1 MNSLYSYIY
10 WNPSETIIQI
20 GSFAPRWYGL
30 FWMVGLLLGAAFMF
44 RLYKAQGIKE
54 DEAQRLFIYVFLS
67 VFIGARLG
75 HCIFYEA
82 NYYFSSFSHFLEI
95 VLPIRFSE
103 DGSWKYIGYQGL
115 ASHGGV
121 IGLIIGLAF
130 YHRKTKIPMLVV
142 LDNMGLCACIT
153 AAFIRLG
160 NLMNSEIIGKPTDA
174 PWAFIFEKVDSLP
187 RHPGQLYEAIFY
199 LIFFL
204 IIYLVYLKN
213 KERVGSGLFFGLCL
227 SLVFTLR
234 FFIEFTKEVQVPFE
248 NNMYLNMGQ
257 VLSIPFILI
266 GLYFAFIR
274 RKPR

>member
-1 MNSLYSYIY
+1 
-10 WNPSETIIQI
+10 
-20 GSFAPRWYGL
+20 
-30 FWMVGLLLGAAFMF
+30 MF

-130 YHRKTKIPMLVV
+130 
-142 LDNMGLCACIT
+142 
-153 AAFIRLG
+153 
-160 NLMNSEIIGKPTDA
+160 
-174 PWAFIFEKVDSLP
+174 LP
-187 RHPGQLYEAIFY
+187 SQ
-199 LIFFL
+199 
-204 IIYLVYLKN
+204 N
-213 KERVGSGLFFGLCL
+213 
-227 SLVFTLR
+227 
-234 FFIEFTKEVQVPFE
+234 
-248 NNMYLNMGQ
+248 
-257 VLSIPFILI
+257 
-266 GLYFAFIR
+266 
-274 RKPR
+274 

>member
-103 DGSWKYIGYQGL
+103 DGSWKYIGITPAIDGL
-115 ASHGGV
+115 G
-121 IGLIIGLAF
+121 F
-130 YHRKTKIPMLVV
+130 
-142 LDNMGLCACIT
+142 
-153 AAFIRLG
+153 
-160 NLMNSEIIGKPTDA
+160 NSQSTCK
-174 PWAFIFEKVDSLP
+174 F
-187 RHPGQLYEAIFY
+187 
-199 LIFFL
+199 
-204 IIYLVYLKN
+204 
-213 KERVGSGLFFGLCL
+213 
-227 SLVFTLR
+227 
-234 FFIEFTKEVQVPFE
+234 
-248 NNMYLNMGQ
+248 
-257 VLSIPFILI
+257 
-266 GLYFAFIR
+266 
-274 RKPR
+274 